1 MINDRSL
8 ALTKEDK
15 LVFRFYNKAHIIFI
29 IVIIILLLVLNKLT

>member
-15 LVFRFYNKAHIIFI
+15 PVFRFYNESHIIFI
-29 IVIIILLLVLNKLT
+29 IIIILLLLNKLT